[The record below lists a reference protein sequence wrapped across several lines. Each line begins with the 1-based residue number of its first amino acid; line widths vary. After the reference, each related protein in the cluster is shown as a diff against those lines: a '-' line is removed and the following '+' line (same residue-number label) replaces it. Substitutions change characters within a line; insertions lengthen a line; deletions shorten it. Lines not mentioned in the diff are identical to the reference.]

1 MNPVVCGECREIAAE
16 IIHSYQETW
25 ASADQS
31 LREAWEARNKLI
43 GGTEEDVLRAEEVFP
58 KAKPTT
64 NSAIGRAI
72 LRKLAHEAMTGH
84 KVPKP
89 PFPL

>member
-1 MNPVVCGECREIAAE
+1 MNSVVCGECIAIADE
-16 IIHSYQETW
+16 IIRSYREAW
-25 ASADQS
+25 ASADQAF
-31 LREAWEARNKLI
+31 RDTWEARNKLI
-43 GGTEEDVLRAEEVFP
+43 GGTEEDVLRAEELFP
-58 KAKPTT
+58 KAKPIR
-64 NSAIGRAI
+64 SGRTGQAV